1 MSILIAFAPI
11 LLVFLFIQAREA
23 RMDNDC
29 SVRWIEAMFIR
40 GCGTFLREIN
50 FPFTLRQNAK
60 WLNFSFFFIPESR
73 CDFFEL
79 GHGVR
84 LQQAAEEAA
93 ANVIHGTPPK
103 IKSGPLADAAENQ
116 LNHHQIYNGPPY
128 VGASVRHNVSVAF
141 FSVCCSVPVTNTI
154 AGTVRSH
161 HSFLVLLQLS
171 SIRSFAARMPRVPCA
186 PCKPCAADS
195 SLLNHC

>member
-1 MSILIAFAPI
+1 MIKF
-11 LLVFLFIQAREA
+11 FF
-23 RMDNDC
+23 
-29 SVRWIEAMFIR
+29 
-40 GCGTFLREIN
+40 
-50 FPFTLRQNAK
+50 
-60 WLNFSFFFIPESR
+60 FFFIPESR

-141 FSVCCSVPVTNTI
+141 FLYVALCPSQT
-154 AGTVRSH
+154 RS
-161 HSFLVLLQLS
+161 LE
-171 SIRSFAARMPRVPCA
+171 
-186 PCKPCAADS
+186 PCAATTLS
-195 SLLNHC
+195 